1 MSETGKVATYGGVN
15 IPTVTIFMDGFVDGV
30 AHYNDTHDTDVEAMG
45 WNKETQEGSIT
56 GDFEDQSKGKAVSDE
71 FRSEEHT
78 SELQSRFDLVCRLL
92 LEKKKRSDNMS
103 A

>member
-71 FRSEEHT
+71 FYNAGADIVMPRSEEHT
-78 SELQSRFDLVCRLL
+78 SELQSRGQLVCRLL
-92 LEKKKRSDNMS
+92 L
-103 A
+103 